1 MKDSLLQPAA
11 ASAGL
16 MIVLGQQGPML
27 PEVAGRAAR
36 ALDLD
41 DLELL
46 ARLGRGDELAS
57 VDPPAGTLLAEL
69 DARRLLA
76 SAAPSSPPP
85 PPAARPATN
94 GHAAGSRLVMATPV
108 VLRVGGAGF
117 EYFEPDG
124 AGAVLRPIEV
134 VAASAFRTPAT
145 RTEALARLREAAGGA
160 ALDGPGLDAL
170 VERLLRAGLLEPFD
184 PADPADL
191 RAFGRGDQEMRRAV
205 ARQHA
210 LHVAIDEHMAAHEA
224 GERRRRVRTGRHR
237 IKVIPA
243 AVQWQLPPLALGMIM
258 AYARVH
264 DGGRI
269 EEHYDLRPEWISERS
284 PLPPA
289 GEHPAVYLF
298 SHYTWSS
305 AENLALAARVKAANP
320 AHVTIHGG
328 PDVPKYDPD
337 VDAYFAAHPH
347 VDVAV
352 RGEGEITT
360 AEALLALAP
369 SLTAGRPD
377 LAALTEVPGLA
388 VRVGERVVRT
398 PERARITDLD
408 VIPSPY
414 LTGLF
419 DAFGRARSHAA
430 VVETNRGCPYG
441 CTFCD
446 WGSATASRI
455 RQFSLERVFA
465 ELEWC
470 ARHGVAV
477 IGIADANFGIFERD
491 VEIARHVAEL
501 RRRHGSPRHLGMNY
515 AKNSLKHLT
524 PIVELLAE
532 AGILSYGQVSLQT
545 TDAQTLAVIDRAN
558 IKVQKY
564 DELSREFR
572 AAGLPLFVDLMMGL
586 PGSTLDSFRN
596 DLQDSID
603 REVIAKVHP
612 TQLLVNSPMNE
623 PSYRRQH
630 GITAA
635 PGAFV
640 TSAASFS
647 DADYAIMRDVRRT
660 FLLLEKFGVLRQV
673 ARYVRHETGLRE
685 IDFYERLQTDA
696 SAHPER
702 WPITAFTLEAVP
714 TLMVPPGRWRFF
726 LDEIGRFVVERLG
739 VADDGALATVLR
751 VQEALLPA
759 RHRRFPETHELAHD
773 YAAWHRAM
781 LDAKDGGQRA
791 EWRSVV
797 PALRSLP
804 AGSLTIEDPFDVCVL
819 GLGHTVETDVWGVW
833 ELASPVSRR
842 VEPFHSVM
850 D

>member
-1 MKDSLLQPAA
+1 
-11 ASAGL
+11 

-27 PEVAGRAAR
+27 PEVAGRPAR

-46 ARLGRGDELAS
+46 ARLGRGDDVAALGS
-57 VDPPAGTLLAEL
+57 TTSTLLAEL

-76 SAAPSSPPP
+76 PAVIVSSAPTPPV
-85 PPAARPATN
+85 AN
-94 GHAAGSRLVMATPV
+94 GHAASAQLVMATPV
-108 VLRVGGAGF
+108 VLRVGPAGF

-124 AGAVLRPIEV
+124 AGVVLSPVEV
-134 VAASAFRTPAT
+134 VAASVFRTPAT
-145 RTEALARLREAAGGA
+145 RDEALARQRETAGDAG
-160 ALDGPGLDAL
+160 LDRPRLDAL
-170 VERLLRAGLLEPFD
+170 VDRLVGAGMLEPFD
-184 PADPADL
+184 AADL
-191 RAFGRGDQEMRRAV
+191 THLRTFDRGDQEMRRAV
-205 ARQHA
+205 TRQHE
-210 LHVAIDEHMAAHEA
+210 LHVAIDAHMAAHEA
-224 GERRRRVRTGRHR
+224 GEQRRQARTGRRR
-237 IKVIPA
+237 IKVVPA

-258 AYARVH
+258 EYARIH
-264 DGGRI
+264 DGGRV
-269 EEHYDLRPEWISERS
+269 EEHYDLRPEWIDARS
-284 PLPPA
+284 TIPPA
-289 GEHPAVYLF
+289 SEPPAVFLF

-305 AENLALAARVKAANP
+305 AENLALSARVKAANP

-369 SLTAGRPD
+369 SLGAGRPD

-388 VRVGERVVRT
+388 VRIGDRIVRT
-398 PERARITDLD
+398 AERARITDLD

-419 DAFGRARSHAA
+419 DAFGRARTHAA

-455 RQFSLERVFA
+455 RKFSLERVFA

-470 ARHGVAV
+470 ARHEVAV

-501 RRRHGSPRHLGMNY
+501 RRRHGAPRHLGMNY
-515 AKNSLKHLT
+515 AKNSLTHLT
-524 PIVELLAE
+524 PIVKVLAD

-545 TDAQTLAVIDRAN
+545 TDAQTLAVIDRSN

-586 PGSTLDSFRN
+586 PGSTLTSFRN

-623 PSYRRQH
+623 PAYRAQH
-630 GITAA
+630 GITVA
-635 PGAFV
+635 PGEPV

-647 DADYAIMRDVRRT
+647 RDDYAVMTGIRRT

-673 ARYVRHETGLRE
+673 ARYVRHETAMRE
-685 IDFYERLQTDA
+685 IDFYERLQTEA
-696 SAHPER
+696 AAHPER
-702 WPITAFTLEAVP
+702 WPVIAFTLDAIP
-714 TLMVPPGRWRFF
+714 SLMVPPGRWRLF
-726 LDEIGRFVVERLG
+726 LDEVRRFTIERLG
-739 VADDGALATVLR
+739 VAGDDALTTVLR

-759 RHRRFPETHELAHD
+759 RHRRFPETLELAHD

-781 LDAKDGGQRA
+781 LDAKDGGHRADWQR
-791 EWRSVV
+791 VV
-797 PALRSLP
+797 PALRTFP
-804 AGSLTIEDPFDVCVL
+804 PGSLTTSDPFDVCVL
-819 GLGHTVETDVWGVW
+819 GVGHTVETDVWGVW
-833 ELASPVSRR
+833 ELESPVSRR